1 MQVLHFFRLK
11 PYKNAVFM
19 EASMGQVFAE
29 LTLRNE
35 WDVALAYKGVIKPE
49 EVRTITVTAIVDTGA
64 YSLMLDEETSQK
76 LGLEKT
82 GDQKIR
88 IANGQ
93 RIECPVTT
101 PVEINWKDRQS
112 IMCAVTVPGLP
123 QTLMGLLPLEE
134 MDLIV
139 HPNKHELVGAH
150 GDTIEYMA
158 Y

>member
-1 MQVLHFFRLK
+1 
-11 PYKNAVFM
+11 
-19 EASMGQVFAE
+19 MGTVYAE

-35 WDVALAYKGVIKPE
+35 WDVGQAAGGFIKNDE
-49 EVRTITVTAIVDTGA
+49 IRTATVTAIVDTGS
-64 YSLMLDEETSQK
+64 YSLMIDEQTAQK

-82 GDQKIR
+82 GEQRIR
-88 IANGQ
+88 IANGE
-93 RIECPVTT
+93 RIACPVTT

-112 IMCAVTVPGLP
+112 VMRVITVPGLP
-123 QTLMGLLPLEE
+123 QILLGLLPPEE

-150 GDTIEYMA
+150 GDAIEYMA

>member
-1 MQVLHFFRLK
+1 
-11 PYKNAVFM
+11 
-19 EASMGQVFAE
+19 MGTVYAE

-35 WDVALAYKGVIKPE
+35 WDVGQAAKGFIKPE
-49 EVRTITVTAIVDTGA
+49 NIRTATVTAIVDTGS
-64 YSLMLDEETSQK
+64 YSLMIDEQTAQK

-82 GDQKIR
+82 GEQRIR
-88 IANGQ
+88 IANGE
-93 RIECPVTT
+93 RIACPVTT

-112 IMCAVTVPGLP
+112 VMRVITVPGLP
-123 QTLMGLLPLEE
+123 SVLWPQILLGLLPLEE

-150 GDTIEYMA
+150 GDAIEYMA

>member
-1 MQVLHFFRLK
+1 
-11 PYKNAVFM
+11 
-19 EASMGQVFAE
+19 MGQVFAE

-35 WDVALAYKGVIKPE
+35 WDVGKAADGLIKE
-49 EVRTITVTAIVDTGA
+49 EEIHSVTVTAIVDTGA

-76 LGLEKT
+76 LGLAKT
-82 GDQKIR
+82 GEQKIR

-93 RIECPVTT
+93 RVQCPVTG
-101 PVEINWKDRQS
+101 PVEINWKNRQS
-112 IMCAVTVPGLP
+112 VMRAVSVPGLP

-139 HPNKHELVGAH
+139 CPNKHELVGAH